1 VNKADE
7 LNRLRQL
14 QKELEKSKEQ
24 ETRKANFQTLKQLA
38 IADMKANRERTW
50 YVKQIP
56 NGFVDTVKKAE
67 LDRKVN
73 EAHAEFVKKFQ
84 EFVGNNPRNR
94 RWWGA
99 ELQKAYIQGA
109 PQALLVNGLSDDSD
123 QSKPL
128 AWTLKRAA
136 DDYIR
141 GWAMLNRKDQATL
154 PGPLDVT
161 GNGALAV
168 QLLIEQLK
176 DSGDEINE
184 TQAQILEIEFEDP
197 ISALG
202 QKNIKTEG
210 FTLGETL
217 EEKSTTSSVQ

>member
-1 VNKADE
+1 MNKTDE
-7 LNRLRQL
+7 INRLRQL
-14 QKELEKSKEQ
+14 QKELEKRKEE
-24 ETRKANFQTLKQLA
+24 ETRIANFQSLKQLA

-73 EAHAEFVKKFQ
+73 EAHTEFLNKFR
-84 EFVGNNPRNR
+84 EIVGSNPRNR

-109 PQALLVNGLSDDSD
+109 PQALLINGLSDNPE

-141 GWAMLNRKDQATL
+141 GWAMLNRKDQADL
-154 PGPLDVT
+154 PGPLDII
-161 GNGALAV
+161 GNGNLAIEV
-168 QLLIEQLK
+168 LIEQLK
-176 DSGDEINE
+176 DSGDEISE
-184 TQAQILEIEFEDP
+184 TQAKILEIEFEDP

-202 QKNIKTEG
+202 QKQTKTGG
-210 FTLGETL
+210 FTLGDTL
-217 EEKSTTSSVQ
+217 EEKSTSSVQ